1 MENKLLQS
9 AYSPEYFRKRGH
21 QLIDQLADHLDN
33 TLNGKSD
40 KVILW
45 NLPEDEYI
53 FWKNYLVK
61 GDNSQLFPE
70 IVKHTTHVHNPKYIG
85 HQVSPPAPLASL
97 SGLIS
102 ALLNNGMAVY
112 EMGMA
117 PSAIERVITEFICSK
132 IGYDDNSRGFL
143 TSGGTLANLTA
154 LLSARKAK
162 VEHDVWNKGSKQDLG
177 IMVSEEAHY
186 CVDRA
191 AKIMGLGEKGIIK
204 IPATSGFSMDTS
216 LLEGYYQKA
225 RTEGIT
231 VFAIVGSAPSTATG
245 IYDDLETIAAFA
257 NKHNIWFHIDGAHGG
272 ASIFSPKYKYTVK
285 GIAQADSV
293 VIDGHKMMMM
303 PTITTALLFKDG
315 NHSHTTFSQKA
326 DYLLNQSEDEDWYNL
341 AKRTFEC
348 TKTMMSIQW
357 YTLLKTFGEAIFDE
371 YLTTLYDLGQQ
382 FYKMIEIDSQFEL
395 AVKPMSNIVCFRYVD
410 DSLNNSELNQ
420 LNKQIRQ
427 QILEEG
433 EFYIV
438 QTKLRGIHY
447 LRTTIMNP
455 FTTKQHLKQLLGKVK
470 EIPKSIKTTT

>member
-1 MENKLLQS
+1 ME
-9 AYSPEYFRKRGH
+9 RH
-21 QLIDQLADHLDN
+21 
-33 TLNGKSD
+33 
-40 KVILW
+40 
-45 NLPEDEYI
+45 
-53 FWKNYLVK
+53 
-61 GDNSQLFPE
+61 
-70 IVKHTTHVHNPKYIG
+70 
-85 HQVSPPAPLASL
+85 
-97 SGLIS
+97 
-102 ALLNNGMAVY
+102 
-112 EMGMA
+112 
-117 PSAIERVITEFICSK
+117 
-132 IGYDDNSRGFL
+132 
-143 TSGGTLANLTA
+143 
-154 LLSARKAK
+154 
-162 VEHDVWNKGSKQDLG
+162 
-177 IMVSEEAHY
+177 
-186 CVDRA
+186 
-191 AKIMGLGEKGIIK
+191 
-204 IPATSGFSMDTS
+204 
-216 LLEGYYQKA
+216 YQKA

-231 VFAIVGSAPSTATG
+231 IFAIVGSAPSTATG

-357 YTLLKTFGEAIFDE
+357 YTLLKTFGEGIFDE

-410 DSLNNSELNQ
+410 DSLNTLELNQ

-438 QTKLRGIHY
+438 QTKLRDIHY

-455 FTTKQHLKQLLGKVK
+455 FTTKEHLKQLLGKVK
-470 EIPKSIKTTT
+470 EIAKSIKTIT

>member
-40 KVILW
+40 KVIRW
-45 NLPEDEYI
+45 NLPVDEYV

-61 GDNSQLFPE
+61 GDNTQLFPE
-70 IVKHTTHVHNPKYIG
+70 IVKHTTHVHNPKFIG

-132 IGYDDNSRGFL
+132 IGYDDKSSGFL

-154 LLSARKAK
+154 LLSARKAI
-162 VEHDVWNKGSKQDLG
+162 VEHDVWNKGSNQALG
-177 IMVSEEAHY
+177 IMVSDEAHY

-204 IPATSGFSMDTS
+204 IPTTSGFSMDTS
-216 LLEGYYQKA
+216 HLEHHYQKA
-225 RTEGIT
+225 RAEGIT

-245 IYDDLETIAAFA
+245 IYDDLEAIAAFA

-357 YTLLKTFGEAIFDE
+357 YTLLKTYGEDIFDE

-382 FYKMIEIDSQFEL
+382 FYEMIEIDSQFEI

-427 QILEEG
+427 QILEDG

-438 QTKLRGIHY
+438 QTKLREIHY

-455 FTTKQHLKQLLGKVK
+455 FTTKEHLKQLLGKVK
-470 EIPKSIKTTT
+470 ELAKSIKTIT